1 MKKISNAVWG
11 VLLVA
16 LGVFI
21 ALDAMNILDI
31 NFFFKGWWTLFII
44 IPSLVGLV
52 TEREKAGNI
61 IGLAIGIALLLAVR
75 DILEFEM
82 LSKLI
87 LPAIIIAVGANLF
100 IKSFSNNEKR
110 EMFDTAEKN
119 GEVRYSTAIFSGKE
133 EKFSE
138 ERFEGAELTA
148 IFGGIDLDLRG
159 AIIEKDCVIKVAAI
173 FGGVDIIAPE
183 NVNVKVSSN
192 SIFGG
197 VTNNI
202 KGEYEEGR
210 VTVYISAFC
219 IFGGAEIK

>member
-21 ALDAMNILDI
+21 ALDAMNVLDI

-61 IGLAIGIALLLAVR
+61 IGLAIGIALLLAAR

-87 LPAIIIAVGANLF
+87 LPAIIIVIGANLF
-100 IKSFSNNEKR
+100 IKTFSNKEER
-110 EMFDTAEKN
+110 EMFETAENN

-133 EKFSE
+133 EKIGAE
-138 ERFEGAELTA
+138 KFEGAELTA
-148 IFGGIDLDLRG
+148 IFGAIDLDLRG

-183 NVNVKVSSN
+183 NVNLKVSSN

-197 VTNNI
+197 VTNKI
-202 KGEYEEGR
+202 KGEFEEGR
-210 VTVYISAFC
+210 PTVYISAFC